1 MTGETARIGQPAPPA
16 GCPVSQLPVM
26 GILAEKGQC
35 YSGFDHVQPGRT
47 VSQIPVPA
55 MVSRCFQLNSQ
66 TKKRSMQLLPV
77 RHQKWIIG
85 ILLAASVCCL
95 GFFDPCLAQDSTTI
109 RFDDTIEMLTKG
121 SFARKE
127 TAIGHLAGSGDER
140 AAPILEALLD
150 GNLFFSKTHKTLVF
164 ATPQGRQYAI
174 RSALTGESFKPV
186 SKRKLKKIGI
196 NNNLR
201 STLKAALARMRLT
214 HPDSDVRL
222 AAVNKMMGTLTPDA
236 RPVISERLAAEAN
249 PRVKAALSTAMALIV
264 LHEGNETAVDERL
277 ASLDHLVGNLHP
289 AVRNTLTRLVAS
301 ETDEAVRT
309 RAVTIL
315 NRIEGR
321 VAIFGFIET
330 IFFGLSLGSVLV
342 LAAIG
347 LAITFG
353 VIGVINMAHGELIML
368 GAYTTY
374 VLQQLLPDAI
384 GVALIL
390 SVPAAFIVAG
400 TAGMLIERTVIRF
413 LYGRP
418 LETLLATF
426 GISLVLQQAVRSIFS
441 PLNRSVAT
449 PHWMSGSIEINA
461 VLSLTT
467 NRVVIFVF
475 CLLVFAGLSLLL
487 KKSAIGLHVRAV
499 SQNRPMASAMGVRA
513 ARVDALTFG
522 LGSGIAGIAGVAL
535 SQLTNVGPNL
545 GQAYIVDSFMV
556 VVFGGVGN
564 LWGTL
569 LGGLTLG
576 VTNKFLEP
584 WTGAVLAK
592 ILILVFIILFI
603 QKRPQ
608 GLFPQKG
615 RAAG

>member
-1 MTGETARIGQPAPPA
+1 M
-16 GCPVSQLPVM
+16 C
-26 GILAEKGQC
+26 
-35 YSGFDHVQPGRT
+35 
-47 VSQIPVPA
+47 
-55 MVSRCFQLNSQ
+55 LNR
-66 TKKRSMQLLPV
+66 KKRVMRGFSRLPK
-77 RHQKWIIG
+77 KWMLVFG
-85 ILLAASVCCL
+85 VLSILGCGCL
-95 GFFDPCLAQDSTTI
+95 GPGAAAIAWADSV
-109 RFDDTIEMLTKG
+109 DDAMTLFVEG
-121 SFARKE
+121 GFADKKS
-127 TAIGHLAGSGDER
+127 AIDKLVDSGNER
-140 AAPILEALLD
+140 TEAILSALLD
-150 GNLFFSKTHKTLVF
+150 GDLYYSKDHGKMVV
-164 ATPQGRQYAI
+164 ARRVGRVYEVQD
-174 RSALTGESFKPV
+174 ALTGIALDPV
-186 SKRKLKKIGI
+186 KKRKLKKIGI

-201 STLKAALARMRLT
+201 SSLKAALARLRLS
-214 HPDSDVRL
+214 HPDPDVRRAAIEKMYSHL
-222 AAVNKMMGTLTPDA
+222 TTENEPLFTQLLAEEKSARVSRALETALALIAVRQRASKTPDEMIAAVMG
-236 RPVISERLAAEAN
+236 
-249 PRVKAALSTAMALIV
+249 LS
-264 LHEGNETAVDERL
+264 
-277 ASLDHLVGNLHP
+277 GNLHP
-289 AVRNTLTRLVAS
+289 AVRNTLKRLMT
-301 ETDEAVRT
+301 EDIDPAVDKAART
-309 RAVTIL
+309 VLQGIERRIAV
-315 NRIEGR
+315 
-321 VAIFGFIET
+321 FGFLEIA
-330 IFFGLSLGSVLV
+330 FFGLSLGSVLV

-374 VLQQLLPDAI
+374 VLQQLMPGAI
-384 GVALIL
+384 GWALFL
-390 SVPAAFIVAG
+390 SVPAAFLVTGAAG
-400 TAGMLIERTVIRF
+400 IAIERTVIRF

-426 GISLVLQQAVRSIFS
+426 GLSLILQQAVRSIFS

-449 PHWMSGSIEINA
+449 PQWMSGAIGFNA

-467 NRVVIFVF
+467 NRVVIFLF
-475 CLLVFAGLSLLL
+475 SLLVFGGLAVLL
-487 KKSAIGLHVRAV
+487 KKSAIGLQVRAV
-499 SQNRPMASAMGVRA
+499 SQNRPMARAMGVRA